1 MIIFGSACTFVIPK
15 KETDVENDHEVV
27 TMKLAR
33 PTFQDVLEARR
44 LIKEYLPRT
53 PLYSYPQIN
62 QLLDAR
68 VFIKH
73 ENFLPTGAFK
83 TRGGINLINSLDR
96 EQKERGVV
104 TASTGNHALSIAYA
118 SSLFRVPA
126 TIVMPEKSNPLK
138 VKAIKALGANIV
150 FFGQIFEESK
160 DYAETLAGE
169 RRARFIHPANEPALV
184 AGVAT
189 YALEIFEECPSLDMI
204 IVPVGGGSGASGCCL
219 VKEAVSP
226 KTQVIAVQAEK
237 APAAYL
243 SWKNKKIVIDKM
255 ETAAEGLMTKMGY
268 ELTQEILQDFL
279 SDFILVS
286 EEEMVM
292 AILLYLEL
300 IRNLSEEAGSSP
312 LAAALKIK
320 DRLKGKKVALILTGS
335 NISIERLTQILGVAS

>member
-1 MIIFGSACTFVIPK
+1 
-15 KETDVENDHEVV
+15 
-27 TMKLAR
+27 MKLER
-33 PTFQDVLEARR
+33 PTFQDVLEARS
-44 LIKEYLPRT
+44 LIKDYLPRT

-62 QLLDAR
+62 QLLDAK
-68 VFIKH
+68 VYIKH

-83 TRGGINLINSLDR
+83 TRGGINLLHNLNR
-96 EQKERGVV
+96 EQRERGVV

-150 FFGQIFEESK
+150 FFGRIFEESK
-160 DYAETLAGE
+160 DYAEKLAGE
-169 RRARFIHPANEPALV
+169 RRARFVHPANEPHLI

-189 YALEIFEECPSLDMI
+189 YALEVFEECPTMDVI
-204 IVPVGGGSGASGCCL
+204 IAPVGGGSGASGCCL
-219 VKEAVSP
+219 VKEAVNP
-226 KTQVIAVQAEK
+226 KTQVIGVQSEK

-255 ETAAEGLMTKMGY
+255 ETVAEGLATQMGY

-279 SDFILVS
+279 SDFVLVS
-286 EEEMVM
+286 DEDMVQ

-335 NISIERLTQILGVAS
+335 NISMGRLTHILASASKH

>member
-1 MIIFGSACTFVIPK
+1 
-15 KETDVENDHEVV
+15 
-27 TMKLAR
+27 MKLERA
-33 PTFQDVLEARR
+33 TFQNVLEARS
-44 LIKEYLPRT
+44 LIKSYLPRT

-62 QLLDAR
+62 QLLDAK
-68 VFIKH
+68 VYIKH

-83 TRGGINLINSLDR
+83 TRGGINLIHKLSRDQR
-96 EQKERGVV
+96 ERGVV

-118 SSLFRVPA
+118 SNLFGVPA

-150 FFGQIFEESK
+150 FFGRIFEESK
-160 DYAETLAGE
+160 DYAEKLAGE
-169 RRARFIHPANEPALV
+169 RGTRFIHPANEPHLV

-189 YALEIFEECPSLDMI
+189 YALEIFEECPSLDVI

-219 VKEAVSP
+219 VREAVSP
-226 KTQVIAVQAEK
+226 KTQVIGVQAEK

-255 ETAAEGLMTKMGY
+255 ETAAEGLMTQMGY
-268 ELTQEILQDFL
+268 EMTQEILQEFL

-286 EEEMVM
+286 EDEMVQ
-292 AILLYLEL
+292 AILHYLEL
-300 IRNLSEEAGSSP
+300 IRNLSEEAGSAP

-320 DRLKGKKVALILTGS
+320 DRLKGKNVALILTGS
-335 NISIERLTQILGVAS
+335 NISLERLTQILTQQSG